1 MGFWDSFSSVV
12 GDLGKGIGGVVGG
25 IGTLITGSKANKNE
39 SKAISVQKEI
49 AEANLAQQVKEW
61 EYQKEL
67 NQLTMD
73 REDSAVQRRVSDLK
87 AAGLSPTLAAGSAAG
102 ATALKAGTAP
112 QMDASFA
119 QNMQTAAQNRFDR
132 KMKAIENGIMIQ
144 SNLANISKTIAD
156 ARKANAE
163 ANAVE
168 KSTPYDVE
176 MKRLAV
182 ELNSELNPI
191 MIAEH
196 KLRVDGLEAD
206 NLLKKLEAGLK
217 NQEAIFK
224 DLQIAGEAISN
235 KLKEAN
241 LSVEQQKLS
250 IMALEYLKA
259 EMYVESS
266 ETAGMPLEYVPE
278 KARYIEYIKQGVATM
293 SDKERAEWNGIKD
306 TVKNWFSEGIGK
318 IKSGFKKVK
327 SWYWTES
334 PT

>member
-1 MGFWDSFSSVV
+1 MGFWDSFGSVF
-12 GDLGKGIGGVVGG
+12 GNIGKGLGGLVGG
-25 IGTLITGSKANKNE
+25 IGTLVVGNKANKNE
-39 SKAISVQKEI
+39 AAAIAMQRDI
-49 AEANLAQQVKEW
+49 AEANLAQQNKEW

-67 NQLTMD
+67 NQLTME
-73 REDSAVQRRVSDLK
+73 REDNAVQRRVNDLK

-102 ATALKAGTAP
+102 SSVMKAGSAP
-112 QMDASFA
+112 QMDATFA

-132 KMKAIENGIMIQ
+132 KMKAIETGISIQ

-163 ANAVE
+163 ANATE
-168 KSTPYDVE
+168 QSTPYDVE

-191 MIAEH
+191 KINEH
-196 KLRVDGLEAD
+196 KLRVDGMEAD

-217 NQEAIFK
+217 SQESVLN
-224 DLQIAGEAISN
+224 DLKITGEAISN

-259 EMYVESS
+259 EMYVESA
-266 ETAGMPLEYVPE
+266 EKAGMPLEYVPE
-278 KARYIEYIKQGVATM
+278 KARYIEYVKNGIATM
-293 SDKERAEWNGIKD
+293 TEKERAEWEGVKN
-306 TVKNWFSEGIGK
+306 TVKNWFSSGIGK
-318 IKSGFKKVK
+318 IKAGFNKVK
-327 SWYWTES
+327 SWYIPE
-334 PT
+334 